1 MAYTITRIE
10 SASVT
15 KAGLELFSLMP
26 DEIQLADNDG
36 HVRTILS
43 LMARNAVKAWRA
55 MEEQHNAPPIVETLR
70 RLAWKVDGDERYE
83 LHRRADNHQEVY
95 TRRWERVEEGCEQ
108 RLDDLAAI
116 LSTVTGYTWTI
127 AASGGGM
134 GYVLVIPDGLK
145 ARDNSRSYREQ
156 RPAIWLSGR

>member
-15 KAGLELFSLMP
+15 KAGLEMFSLMP
-26 DEIQLADNDG
+26 DEIQLADTDG

-43 LMARNAVKAWRA
+43 LMARNAAKAWRA
-55 MEEQHNAPPIVETLR
+55 MEEQHNTAPYVGTIR
-70 RLAWKVDGDERYE
+70 QAAWKAGGDRRRE
-83 LHRRADNHQEVY
+83 LHERADKVQEAY

-134 GYVLVIPDGLK
+134 GHVLVIPDGLK